1 MVTLGV
7 TSESIK
13 IGSCSMESEK
23 FITACETVNGAG
35 QVAIVDLTAGNT
47 VTKQRM
53 SAEAAIM
60 NPVSKVIALR
70 GIIFLF
76 LYYYLNIFLYFFNIA
91 GQQLQIFNLDLR
103 AKMKSHAMPVPVQY
117 WRWITPNNI
126 ALVTAESVFH
136 WSIEGMKK

>member
-7 TSESIK
+7 SSESIK
-13 IGSCSMESEK
+13 IGTCSMESEK

-70 GIIFLF
+70 GRLF
-76 LYYYLNIFLYFFNIA
+76 LLFRSLFSFYLILFF
-91 GQQLQIFNLDLR
+91 F
-103 AKMKSHAMPVPVQY
+103 
-117 WRWITPNNI
+117 
-126 ALVTAESVFH
+126 
-136 WSIEGMKK
+136 